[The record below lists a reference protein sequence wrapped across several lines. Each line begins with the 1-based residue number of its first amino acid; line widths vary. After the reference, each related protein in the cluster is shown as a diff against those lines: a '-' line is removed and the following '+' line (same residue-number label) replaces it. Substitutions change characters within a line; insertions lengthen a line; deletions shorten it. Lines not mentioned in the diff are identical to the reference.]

1 MIEMVKIMIL
11 LAAVLTLIIGVIVE
25 NKAQGPT
32 EEEFREVYR
41 DLLAS
46 WRRQLD
52 QLDID
57 IALGFISEELYWCK
71 VEEMYDRM
79 DNLRSDFLGI
89 KKPSEAG
96 RFQSWIF
103 SIKESWA

>member
-1 MIEMVKIMIL
+1 MIEMIKIMIL
-11 LAAVLTLIIGVIVE
+11 LAAVLTLIFGIVKE
-25 NKAQGPT
+25 NRACGPT
-32 EEEFREVYR
+32 EEDFREAYS

-46 WRRQLD
+46 WKRQLD

-57 IALGFISEELYWCK
+57 IALGFIEEEVYWCK

-79 DNLRSDFLGI
+79 DALKSDFLGI